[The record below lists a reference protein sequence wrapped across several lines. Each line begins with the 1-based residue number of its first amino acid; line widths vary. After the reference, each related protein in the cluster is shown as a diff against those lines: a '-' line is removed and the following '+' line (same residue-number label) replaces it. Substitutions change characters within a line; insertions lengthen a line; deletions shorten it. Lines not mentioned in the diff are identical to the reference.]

1 MKKCSCCQ
9 KIKDESEFYRNR
21 RTADK
26 LQHTC
31 KECTRLMNY
40 GYSAQAIRQSLI
52 RSIPSRKDKD
62 DFCFGGISI
71 AILNRP
77 KRFETT
83 FTIVNT
89 NSGEKF
95 ATNEKKVFFQQ
106 LEKMLAA

>member
-1 MKKCSCCQ
+1 M
-9 KIKDESEFYRNR
+9 
-21 RTADK
+21 
-26 LQHTC
+26 
-31 KECTRLMNY
+31 
-40 GYSAQAIRQSLI
+40 

-77 KRFETT
+77 KRFEST